1 MICREDKE
9 VVGQSEALEVHQM
22 ISREAYFLNLINSND
37 KRVGHVT
44 LSVCLK
50 VAGQKLMPEDNE
62 LVIED
67 NAEDDL
73 V

>member
-1 MICREDKE
+1 
-9 VVGQSEALEVHQM
+9 M